1 MIPNIKRILYT
12 TDLSDNARYAFGY
25 AASVAHR
32 YGATI
37 AILHVL
43 EEMSHNTNLRLA
55 SMIGTE
61 RWQEIQN
68 RNEREVLLN
77 IRDRIDHFCEE
88 MQSELAECPF
98 IVDEIIVKQGV
109 AVPTILDQIERCDC
123 DLVVMGTHGQG
134 LLADAMMG
142 STARRVVRRSL
153 TPVMVIRLPEE
164 D

>member
-12 TDLSDNARYAFGY
+12 TDLSQNARYAFGY

-37 AILHVL
+37 SILHVL

-61 RWQEIQN
+61 RWQEIQD
-68 RNEREVLLN
+68 RNEREVLLK
-77 IRDRIDHFCEE
+77 IRDRIDNFCEE
-88 MQSELAECPF
+88 MQAELAECPF

-109 AVPTILDQIERCDC
+109 AVPTILDQIERSDC

-153 TPVMVIRLPEE
+153 TPVLVIRLPEE

>member
-61 RWQEIQN
+61 RWQEIQD
-68 RNEREVLLN
+68 RNEREVLLK
-77 IRDRIDHFCEE
+77 IRDRIDNFCEE
-88 MQSELAECPF
+88 MQSELTECPF

-109 AVPTILDQIERCDC
+109 AVPTILDQIERSDC